1 MIGPWGELAHGLI
14 HDGARMVS
22 RAHLCHSVG
31 SFVRDVE
38 YIVVVAELLVRLLL
52 HRIAAEHR
60 VLRCSH
66 VETTDRRW
74 LVRLHEVDILLPPA
88 SVDHL
93 GIEGIKL
100 FLGHEHVE

>member
-1 MIGPWGELAHGLI
+1 MRLQRDDVLIGPWGKLAHRLV
-14 HDGARMVS
+14 HHGASMVS
-22 RAHLCHSVG
+22 RAHLGPSVG

-66 VETTDRRW
+66 VETAD
-74 LVRLHEVDILLPPA
+74 
-88 SVDHL
+88 
-93 GIEGIKL
+93 
-100 FLGHEHVE
+100 